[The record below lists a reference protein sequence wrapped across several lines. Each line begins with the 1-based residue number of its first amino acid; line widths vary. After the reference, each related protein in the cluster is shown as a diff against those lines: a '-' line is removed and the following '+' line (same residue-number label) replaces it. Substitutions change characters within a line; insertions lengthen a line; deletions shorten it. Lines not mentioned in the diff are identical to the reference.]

1 MKKFSDVAGSI
12 AEDAVRYA
20 MQSGITLDYTADFL
34 AKVPHEKIEM

>member
-20 MQSGITLDYTADFL
+20 RITLDYTADFL